1 MTPTSHNKPPIVWLS
16 EVGADSVSLV
26 GGKCSSL
33 GELCKAGVPVPN
45 GFAVTTHAHALFLD
59 ENGIEDVLNEAVTG
73 LDYDDVAAVHEASQ
87 RIRSFVESC
96 DTPGAIEEAV
106 LIHYDQLMTQSDGG
120 TPVAVRSSATA
131 EDHRNASFAGQLD
144 TFLWIRNPDEVIR
157 HIQLCWAGLYTPQA
171 LSYRNQ
177 FRSEGDRI
185 LMSVAVQ
192 QMVDALSAGV
202 MFTINPLNGDRSKIM
217 VESCWGL
224 GEGIVKGEV
233 DPDRYLID
241 KVTLR
246 VLERHV
252 AEKKIEYRFTPE
264 AGDVV
269 ACTVEDDRR
278 SKPSITD
285 DELINLVQ
293 YGKKIEQHYSRPQDI
308 EWAMGARQ
316 ASADHVHILQSRDE
330 TVWSQKNSK
339 KNPVADVSALD
350 RVIASMSGKKQ

>member
-1 MTPTSHNKPPIVWLS
+1 VTSTSRIQPTAVWFS
-16 EVGADSVSLV
+16 EVGADSVGLV

-33 GELCKAGVPVPN
+33 GELCKAGVPVPS

-59 ENGIEDVLNEAVTG
+59 MNGIEDVLREAVKG
-73 LDYDDVAAVHEASQ
+73 LDYDDIAAVHEASQ
-87 RIRSFVESC
+87 RLRNFVESC
-96 DTPGAIEEAV
+96 HVPAAVEEEV
-106 LIHYDQLMTQSDGG
+106 LIHYHQLMAQSGG
-120 TPVAVRSSATA
+120 ATPVAVRSSATA

-144 TFLWIRNPDEVIR
+144 TFLWVRDSDAVIR
-157 HIQLCWAGLYTPQA
+157 YMQLCWAGLYTPQA

-177 FRSEGDRI
+177 FRSDEERI

-192 QMVDALSAGV
+192 QMVDSLSAGV

-217 VESCWGL
+217 IESCWGL

-269 ACTVEDDRR
+269 ACPVDDDRR
-278 SKPSITD
+278 TRPSITD
-285 DELINLVQ
+285 DELVNLVT

-316 ASADHVHILQSRDE
+316 ASAEHVHILQSRDE
-330 TVWSQKNSK
+330 TVWSQRSSKRNSE
-339 KNPVADVSALD
+339 AGLSALD
-350 RVIASMSGKKQ
+350 RVVANMSGKKQ